1 MKTKFKV
8 GDIIKCLWFT
18 GIYKIVNIKKD
29 LTTAGLVKPPENIFI
44 LNKVLHENGNPCKSR
59 IEKSCFEYALKP
71 IDKYIK
77 EKQIELN
84 IMKENINYLI

>member
-8 GDIIKCLWFT
+8 GDITKCLWFT
-18 GIYKIVNIKKD
+18 GIHKIVNIKKNSN
-29 LTTAGLVKPPENIFI
+29 TSGGAPENIFI

-59 IEKSCFEYALKP
+59 VEKSCFEYALKP
-71 IDKYIK
+71 IDKYIE